1 MRTRNICDIPTRET
15 PKRKEEPN
23 PRNAQEHY
31 DQCLANGCSPRLA
44 DMLASRQAPDATT
57 DREFLK
63 GRHNLRD
70 SYNGTDAQFRHLLKA
85 AREKGYEPKDSD
97 IYEPNLAYDI
107 GDPLAFI
114 PSADPKGH
122 VKKVA
127 QLRNQ
132 TVHGVVEHQR
142 AIPDRDPF
150 DNTNYVKKMKKAKRK
165 LGD

>member
-1 MRTRNICDIPTRET
+1 MITKTIGKIVNGKYVGVESTPEDQARFAEMLQTR
-15 PKRKEEPN
+15 K
-23 PRNAQEHY
+23 
-31 DQCLANGCSPRLA
+31 
-44 DMLASRQAPDATT
+44 APDATT
-57 DREFLK
+57 DREFLA

-70 SYNGTDAQFRHLLKA
+70 SYNGTDAQFRHLIKA
-85 AREKGYEPKDSD
+85 AREKGYEPKNSD

-122 VKKVA
+122 IKSVA
-127 QLRNQ
+127 KLRNQ

-142 AIPDRDPF
+142 AIPDRDPM
-150 DNTNYVKKMKKAKRK
+150 DNSRYVKKMKKAGRK